1 LYRYCASKH
10 ARPVEQR
17 DRRVP
22 GHLVAPDTSH
32 VERRNDALAALD
44 VRIITGGV
52 GGGARASDK
61 AAALKQELAALV
73 AAHGGHHSE
82 GPHQGVTHIIAAPE
96 ARNGVR
102 FKAVEKQGGMDILTP
117 DWLRECAEAG
127 RVIPPRPRHRLY
139 LSQRTVD
146 QMEGGMDDFGD
157 EHNVDVT
164 VEDVAALL
172 KGHRMTK
179 MLESEAGQAAA
190 EVGPCF

>member
-1 LYRYCASKH
+1 LYRYRASKH

-17 DRRVP
+17 DRRLP

-52 GGGARASDK
+52 GGGTTASNK

-73 AAHGGHHSE
+73 AAHGGQHSE

-102 FKAVEKQGGMDILTP
+102 CKAVTKLDILTP
-117 DWLRECAEAG
+117 VWLRECAEAG

-157 EHNVDVT
+157 EHNADVT

-172 KGHRMTK
+172 KGQRMTK

-190 EVGPCF
+190 EVGLS

>member
-1 LYRYCASKH
+1 
-10 ARPVEQR
+10 
-17 DRRVP
+17 
-22 GHLVAPDTSH
+22 
-32 VERRNDALAALD
+32 VERRNDALEALD

-52 GGGARASDK
+52 GGGAMASDK

-73 AAHGGHHSE
+73 AAHGGQHSE
-82 GPHQGVTHIIAAPE
+82 GVTHIIAAPE

-139 LSQRTVD
+139 LSRCTVD

-157 EHNVDVT
+157 EHNADVT

-172 KGHRMTK
+172 KGHRMTT

-190 EVGPCF
+190 EVGLS

>member
-1 LYRYCASKH
+1 
-10 ARPVEQR
+10 
-17 DRRVP
+17 
-22 GHLVAPDTSH
+22 LVAPDTSH

-52 GGGARASDK
+52 GGGTTASNK

-73 AAHGGHHSE
+73 AAHGGQHSE

-102 FKAVEKQGGMDILTP
+102 FKAAENQGGMDILTP

-190 EVGPCF
+190 EVGLCF